1 MLSFTKENKIN
12 SPQTISPGSKSFF
25 MQPTYSVSE
34 IKLLIKSLDIAAI
47 NVLRELVEEEK
58 KGFADYEL
66 KAIHKFIHLKNKELV
81 GNEINTEFL
90 LSFN

>member
-1 MLSFTKENKIN
+1 
-12 SPQTISPGSKSFF
+12 

-34 IKLLIKSLDIAAI
+34 IKLLIKSLDIPSVNI
-47 NVLRELVEEEK
+47 LRELVEEEK

-66 KAIHKFIHLKNKELV
+66 KAIRKFIQLKNKELV
-81 GNEINTEFL
+81 GNEVNAEFL